1 MTRAVALAEGALL
14 ARLAAAAV
22 SARLTDPTGPVGPV
36 GPVGPSGPAVAPIG
50 LPAVFAEP
58 GASFVTLER
67 SGALRGCVGTLE
79 AIYPLYDDVRRNAV
93 RAMRDP
99 RLPPVTTDD
108 WPELDV
114 KVSVLTVPELLP
126 VTRRA
131 ELLAALR
138 PGIDGLIITDGR
150 RRATFLPAVWAKLPD
165 PEQFLDALFTKA
177 GFVEWPDGLVVRRY
191 GSVEF
196 RDPAPRPML
205 PV

>member
-1 MTRAVALAEGALL
+1 MTRAVALEEGALL

-22 SARLTDPTGPVGPV
+22 SARLTGMADPTGPADE
-36 GPVGPSGPAVAPIG
+36 SE
-50 LPAVFAEP
+50 LPAVLVEP

-67 SGALRGCVGTLE
+67 RGALRGCVGTLE
-79 AIYPLYDDVRRNAV
+79 ATHPLYDDVQRNAV

-114 KVSVLTVPELLP
+114 KVSVLTDLEPLP
-126 VTRRA
+126 VTGRD

-165 PEQFLDALFTKA
+165 PEQFLDALFAKGGFA
-177 GFVEWPDGLVVRRY
+177 GWPDGLVVRRY

-196 RDPAPRPML
+196 RDPAPRAAL
-205 PV
+205 VS